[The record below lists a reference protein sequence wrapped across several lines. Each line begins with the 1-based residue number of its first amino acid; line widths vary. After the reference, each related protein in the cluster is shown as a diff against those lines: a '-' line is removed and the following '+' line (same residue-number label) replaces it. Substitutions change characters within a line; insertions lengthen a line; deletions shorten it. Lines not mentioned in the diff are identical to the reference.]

1 MAEHDS
7 ITLPNSMCVFER
19 GWLSSNNILF
29 FDDEVDDG
37 GHGGCALVDS
47 GYLTHAPQTVAL
59 VQHAL
64 QGKPL
69 RRLLNTHLH
78 SDHCGGNAAL
88 QALYARHG
96 CQTRVPAAQ
105 IADVRRWDTDA
116 LSYGPTG
123 QECARFTLPDSNA
136 DAGLADGMTLRL
148 GGFDWQV
155 ISAPGHDP
163 NAVILYSPD
172 TRVLLSA
179 DALWERGFGVI
190 FPELEGE
197 SGFAEQQ
204 AILERIA
211 QLDARVVV
219 PGHGRPFT
227 NVNAAID
234 ASLGRLAYLRADPER
249 NALHAIRVLV
259 KFKLLEQQT
268 LTHDAL
274 AAWFTQTTLM
284 PRLQARFFPNA
295 ALLDMLDAA
304 LVALVKAGAAA
315 AEHGRIVNLD

>member
-1 MAEHDS
+1 MAEHD
-7 ITLPNSMCVFER
+7 IVTLPDSMRVFER
-19 GWLSSNNILF
+19 GWLSSNNIFF
-29 FDDEVDDG
+29 FDDEA
-37 GHGGCALVDS
+37 HGGCALVDT
-47 GYLTHAPQTVAL
+47 GYLTHAPQTIAL

-78 SDHCGGNAAL
+78 SDHCGGNATL
-88 QALYARHG
+88 QALYG
-96 CQTRVPAAQ
+96 CHTRVPAAQ
-105 IADVRRWDTDA
+105 VDDVRRWDADA
-116 LSYGPTG
+116 LSYAPTG
-123 QECARFTLPDSNA
+123 QQCARFTLPETDA
-136 DAGLADGMTLRL
+136 DAGLVNGMTLRL

-163 NAVILYSPD
+163 HAVILYSPD
-172 TRVLLSA
+172 TRVLISA

-204 AILERIA
+204 AILERIT
-211 QLDARVVV
+211 QLDARLVI

-227 NVNAAID
+227 EVNAAID
-234 ASLGRLAYLRADPER
+234 ASLSRLAYLRVDAER

-259 KFKLLEQQT
+259 KFKLLEQQA
-268 LTHDAL
+268 LTHEAL

-295 ALLDMLDAA
+295 TLVEMLDAA
-304 LVALVKAGAAA
+304 ITALVKAGAATV
-315 AEHGRIVNLD
+315 EHGQIRNRD

>member
-1 MAEHDS
+1 MR
-7 ITLPNSMCVFER
+7 VFER
-19 GWLSSNNILF
+19 GWLSSHNILF
-29 FDDEVDDG
+29 LDDEA
-37 GHGGCALVDS
+37 HGGCALIDS

-88 QALYARHG
+88 QALYG
-96 CQTRVPAAQ
+96 CHTRVPAAQ
-105 IADVRRWDTDA
+105 VDDVRRWDTDA

-123 QECARFTLPDSNA
+123 QECARFTLPDSDV
-136 DAGLADGMTLRL
+136 DAGLVDGLTLRL

-155 ISAPGHDP
+155 LSAPGHDP
-163 NAVILYSPD
+163 HAVILFNPD
-172 TRVLLSA
+172 TRVLISA

-211 QLDARVVV
+211 QLDARTVI

-234 ASLGRLAYLRADPER
+234 TSLGRLAYLHADPER
-249 NALHAIRVLV
+249 NALHAVRVLV
-259 KFKLLEQQT
+259 KFKLLEQQA
-268 LTHDAL
+268 LTHAAL
-274 AAWFTQTTLM
+274 AAWFTQTALM
-284 PRLQARFFPNA
+284 PRLQARFFPTA
-295 ALLDMLDAA
+295 SLADMLDAA
-304 LVALVKAGAAA
+304 IAALVKAGAATV
-315 AEHGRIVNLD
+315 EHGRVCNRD

>member
-1 MAEHDS
+1 MAEHD
-7 ITLPNSMCVFER
+7 IVTLPDSMRVFER

-29 FDDEVDDG
+29 FDDEVGDG

-88 QALYARHG
+88 QALYDCH
-96 CQTRVPAAQ
+96 TRVPAAQ
-105 IADVRRWDTDA
+105 VDDVRRWDTDA
-116 LSYGPTG
+116 LSYAPTG
-123 QECARFTLPDSNA
+123 QQCARFTLPDA
-136 DAGLADGMTLRL
+136 DAGLADGMTVRL

-211 QLDARVVV
+211 QLDARVVI

-227 NVNAAID
+227 GVNAAID
-234 ASLGRLAYLRADPER
+234 ASLSRLAYLRVDAER

-259 KFKLLEQQT
+259 KFKLLEQQA

-274 AAWFTQTTLM
+274 ATWFTQTTLM
-284 PRLQARFFPNA
+284 PRLQARFFANTS
-295 ALLDMLDAA
+295 LVEMLDAA
-304 LVALVKAGAAA
+304 ITALVKAGAATV
-315 AEHGRIVNLD
+315 EHGRIRNRD

>member
-1 MAEHDS
+1 MAEHDIS
-7 ITLPNSMCVFER
+7 TLPAHLPNSMRVFER

-29 FDDEVDDG
+29 FDDEA
-37 GHGGCALVDS
+37 HGGCALVDS

-64 QGKPL
+64 QGQPL
-69 RRLLNTHLH
+69 RRLFNTHLH

-88 QALYARHG
+88 QALYG
-96 CQTRVPAAQ
+96 CRTRVPAAQ
-105 IADVRRWDTDA
+105 IDDVRRWDTDA

-123 QECARFTLPDSNA
+123 QECARFTLPGSDT
-136 DAGLADGMTLRL
+136 DAGLANGMTARL

-172 TRVLLSA
+172 TRVLISA

-211 QLDARVVV
+211 QLDARVVI

-227 NVNAAID
+227 EVNAAID
-234 ASLGRLAYLRADPER
+234 ASLGRLAYLRADPQR

-259 KFKLLEQQT
+259 KFKLLEQQA
-268 LTHDAL
+268 LPHQAL
-274 AAWFTQTTLM
+274 AAWFGQTSLISRMQAHFFASQSMTQL
-284 PRLQARFFPNA
+284 
-295 ALLDMLDAA
+295 LDAA
-304 LVALVKAGAAA
+304 IAALVKAGAATV
-315 AEHGRIVNLD
+315 EQGHIRNRD

>member
-1 MAEHDS
+1 MAEHDI
-7 ITLPNSMCVFER
+7 ITLPDSMRVFER

-29 FDDEVDDG
+29 IDDEA
-37 GHGGCALVDS
+37 HGGCALVDS

-88 QALYARHG
+88 QALYDCH
-96 CQTRVPAAQ
+96 TRVPAAQ
-105 IADVRRWDTDA
+105 IDDVRRWDIDA

-123 QECARFTLPDSNA
+123 QECARFTLPDA
-136 DAGLADGMTLRL
+136 DAGLADGMTLHL
-148 GGFDWQV
+148 GGFDWQA

-179 DALWERGFGVI
+179 DALWERGFGII

-197 SGFAEQQ
+197 SGFAEQE
-204 AILERIA
+204 AILGRIA
-211 QLDARVVV
+211 QLDARVVI
-219 PGHGRPFT
+219 PGHGRPF
-227 NVNAAID
+227 VEVGAAID
-234 ASLGRLAYLRADPER
+234 ASLSRLAYLRADPER

-259 KFKLLEQQT
+259 KFKLLEQQAT
-268 LTHDAL
+268 TYDAL
-274 AAWFTQTTLM
+274 TSWFAQTTLM
-284 PRLQARFFPNA
+284 SRLQARYFASQSMA
-295 ALLDMLDAA
+295 ALLDAAIAA
-304 LVALVKAGAAA
+304 LVRAGAATV
-315 AEHGRIVNLD
+315 EHGQIHNRD

>member
-1 MAEHDS
+1 MAEHDI
-7 ITLPNSMCVFER
+7 ITIPNSMRVFER

-29 FDDEVDDG
+29 FDDEVGDG
-37 GHGGCALVDS
+37 EHGGCALVDS

-88 QALYARHG
+88 QALYSCH
-96 CQTRVPAAQ
+96 TRVPAAQ
-105 IADVRRWDTDA
+105 VDDVRRWDTDA

-123 QECARFTLPDSNA
+123 QECARFTLPDSDA
-136 DAGLADGMTLRL
+136 DAGLADGMTVHL

-155 ISAPGHDP
+155 ISAPWHDP
-163 NAVILYSPD
+163 NAVILYSPES
-172 TRVLLSA
+172 RVLLSA
-179 DALWERGFGVI
+179 DALWERGFGII

-211 QLDARVVV
+211 QLDVRVVI

-227 NVNAAID
+227 EVGAAID

-259 KFKLLEQQT
+259 KFKLLEQQ
-268 LTHDAL
+268 AL
-274 AAWFTQTTLM
+274 SHEALFAWFTQTTLM
-284 PRLQARFFPNA
+284 TRLQARFFANQSMTD
-295 ALLDMLDAA
+295 LLDAA
-304 LVALVKAGAAA
+304 IGALVKAGAATV
-315 AEHGRIVNLD
+315 EQGQIRNRD

>member
-1 MAEHDS
+1 MVEHDV
-7 ITLPNSMCVFER
+7 ITLPNSMRVFER

-29 FDDEVDDG
+29 FDDDA
-37 GHGGCALVDS
+37 HGGCALVDS
-47 GYLTHAPQTVAL
+47 GYATHAPQTVAL

-64 QGKPL
+64 QGRPL
-69 RRLLNTHLH
+69 HRLLNTHLH

-88 QALYARHG
+88 QAQYAHG
-96 CQTRVPAAQ
+96 GCHTRVPAAQ
-105 IADVRRWDTDA
+105 IDDVRRWDTEA
-116 LSYGPTG
+116 LSYAPTG
-123 QECARFTLPDSNA
+123 QQCPRFTLPEHDA

-148 GGFDWQV
+148 GDLDWQV

-163 NAVILYSPD
+163 HAVILFNPD
-172 TRVLLSA
+172 TRVLISA

-227 NVNAAID
+227 AVNAAID
-234 ASLGRLAYLRADPER
+234 GALARLAYLRADPER

-284 PRLQARFFPNA
+284 PRLQVRFFPRA
-295 ALLDMLDAA
+295 SLVEMLDAA
-304 LVALVKAGAAA
+304 LAALVKGGAATV
-315 AEHGRIVNLD
+315 EHGHIHNRD

>member
-1 MAEHDS
+1 MAEHD
-7 ITLPNSMCVFER
+7 IVTLPDSMRVFER

-29 FDDEVDDG
+29 FDDEVGDG

-88 QALYARHG
+88 QALYDCH
-96 CQTRVPAAQ
+96 TRVPAAQ
-105 IADVRRWDTDA
+105 VDDVRRWDTDA
-116 LSYGPTG
+116 LSYAPTG
-123 QECARFTLPDSNA
+123 QQCARFTLPDA
-136 DAGLADGMTLRL
+136 DAGLADGMSLRL

-163 NAVILYSPD
+163 HAVILYAPE
-172 TRVLLSA
+172 TRVLISA

-211 QLDARVVV
+211 QLDARVVI

-227 NVNAAID
+227 GVNAAID
-234 ASLGRLAYLRADPER
+234 ASLSRLAYLRVDAER

-259 KFKLLEQQT
+259 KFKLLEQQA
-268 LTHDAL
+268 LNHEAL

-295 ALLDMLDAA
+295 SLVEVLDAA
-304 LVALVKAGAAA
+304 ITALVKAGAAA
-315 AEHGRIVNLD
+315 VEHGRIRNRD

>member
-1 MAEHDS
+1 MAEHD
-7 ITLPNSMCVFER
+7 IVTLPDSMRVFER

-29 FDDEVDDG
+29 FDDEVGDG

-88 QALYARHG
+88 QALYDCH
-96 CQTRVPAAQ
+96 TRVPAAQ
-105 IADVRRWDTDA
+105 VDDVRRWDTDA
-116 LSYGPTG
+116 LSYAPTG
-123 QECARFTLPDSNA
+123 QQCARFTLPDA

-163 NAVILYSPD
+163 HAVILYSPD
-172 TRVLLSA
+172 TRVLISA

-211 QLDARVVV
+211 QLDARLVI

-227 NVNAAID
+227 EVNAAID
-234 ASLGRLAYLRADPER
+234 ASLSRLAYLRVDAER

-259 KFKLLEQQT
+259 KFKLLEQQA
-268 LTHDAL
+268 LTHEAL

-284 PRLQARFFPNA
+284 PRLRARFFPDA
-295 ALLDMLDAA
+295 SLVDMLDAA
-304 LVALVKAGAAA
+304 IVALTKAGAATV
-315 AEHGRIVNLD
+315 EHGQIRNRD

>member
-1 MAEHDS
+1 MAEHDI
-7 ITLPNSMCVFER
+7 ITLPAHLPNSMRVFER

-29 FDDEVDDG
+29 FDDEA
-37 GHGGCALVDS
+37 HGGCALVDS

-64 QGKPL
+64 QGRPL

-88 QALYARHG
+88 QALYD
-96 CQTRVPAAQ
+96 CPTRVPAAQ
-105 IADVRRWDTDA
+105 VNDVRRWDTDA

-123 QECARFTLPDSNA
+123 QECARFTLPESDA
-136 DAGLADGMTLRL
+136 DAGLADGMTVHL
-148 GGFDWQV
+148 GSFDWQV

-163 NAVILYSPD
+163 NAVILYSPES
-172 TRVLLSA
+172 RVLLSA
-179 DALWERGFGVI
+179 DALWERGFGII

-211 QLDARVVV
+211 QLDVHVVI

-227 NVNAAID
+227 GVNAAID
-234 ASLGRLAYLRADPER
+234 VSLGRLAYLRADPER

-259 KFKLLEQQT
+259 KFKLLEQQA
-268 LTHDAL
+268 LSHDAL
-274 AAWFTQTTLM
+274 FAWFTQTSLM
-284 PRLQARFFPNA
+284 ERLQARFFA
-295 ALLDMLDAA
+295 SQSMTVLLDAA
-304 LVALVKAGAAA
+304 IAALVKAGAATV
-315 AEHGRIVNLD
+315 EDGRILNRD

>member
-211 QLDARVVV
+211 QLNARVVI
-219 PGHGRPFT
+219 PRHGRPFT

>member
-1 MAEHDS
+1 MAEHDV
-7 ITLPNSMCVFER
+7 ITLPDSMRVFER

-29 FDDEVDDG
+29 VDDEA
-37 GHGGCALVDS
+37 HGGCALVDS

-88 QALYARHG
+88 QALYG
-96 CQTRVPAAQ
+96 CHTRVPAAQ
-105 IADVRRWDTDA
+105 VDDVRRWDTDA

-123 QECARFTLPDSNA
+123 QECARFTLPDD

-148 GGFDWQV
+148 GGLDWQA

-197 SGFAEQQ
+197 SGFAEQE

-211 QLDARVVV
+211 QLDARMVV

-227 NVNAAID
+227 EVNAAID

-259 KFKLLEQQT
+259 KFKLLEQQA
-268 LTHDAL
+268 LTYDAL
-274 AAWFTQTTLM
+274 SAWFMQTTLM
-284 PRLQARFFPNA
+284 PRLQTRFFANQSMT
-295 ALLDMLDAA
+295 ALLDASIA
-304 LVALVKAGAAA
+304 ALVKANAASV
-315 AEHGRIVNLD
+315 ERDRIHNRD